1 LTVVIAIYAA
11 THGISFSLTETRFY
25 FGARPV
31 QAQTAASGM
40 DMQHTASAP
49 STTLKVTGLDGKE
62 TTYSAAELKAMP
74 HRTVAVY
81 NEHAKANE
89 NYSGVPLTE
98 LLAKA
103 GAPTGE
109 KLWGKGFLL
118 YVVAE
123 GTDHYKVVYSIDETD
138 PANHAGDVIVA
149 DTLNGAAITTDGAFK
164 LVNSEDKRPAR
175 WVRNLSAITLKSA
188 E

>member
-1 LTVVIAIYAA
+1 MLRVFAGCLVFAGVLLAPSTDVLAQAA
-11 THGISFSLTETRFY
+11 AGS
-25 FGARPV
+25 
-31 QAQTAASGM
+31 AAGSM
-40 DMQHTASAP
+40 DMQHTASTP
-49 STTLKVTGLDGKE
+49 SATLTVTGLNGKQM
-62 TTYSAAELKAMP
+62 TYGVADLKAMP
-74 HRTVAVY
+74 HTTVSVY

-89 NYSGVPLTE
+89 SYSGVALTD

-109 KLWGKGFLL
+109 KLRGKGFLL

-123 GTDHYKVVYSIDETD
+123 GTDHYKVVYSITETD
-138 PANHAGDVIVA
+138 PLNHAGDVIVA
-149 DTLNGAAITTDGAFK
+149 DSLNGAPIGADGAFK

>member
-1 LTVVIAIYAA
+1 MKPRVFSGCLVFAVVLMGPVAKVRGQAA
-11 THGISFSLTETRFY
+11 AGS
-25 FGARPV
+25 
-31 QAQTAASGM
+31 M

-62 TTYSAAELKAMP
+62 TTYSVADLKAMP
-74 HRTVAVY
+74 HKTVAVY
-81 NEHAKANE
+81 NEHAKTNE
-89 NYSGVPLTE
+89 SYSGVALSD

-109 KLWGKGFLL
+109 KLRGKGFLI

-123 GTDHYKVVYSIDETD
+123 GTDHYRVIYSLDETD
-138 PANHAGDVIVA
+138 PVNHTGDVIIA
-149 DTLNGAAITTDGAFK
+149 DSVNGAPITTDGAFK
-164 LVNSEDKRPAR
+164 LVSSEDKRPAR
-175 WVRNLSAITLKSA
+175 WVRNLSAITLKTA

>member
-1 LTVVIAIYAA
+1 MNRPASLLLRAITGCLVFACVV
-11 THGISFSLTETRFY
+11 SM
-25 FGARPV
+25 
-31 QAQTAASGM
+31 QAQTPAAPM
-40 DMQHTASAP
+40 DMQHTASTP

-62 TTYSAAELKAMP
+62 MTYSVADLKAMP
-74 HRTVAVY
+74 HKTVAVY
-81 NEHAKANE
+81 NEHAKTNE
-89 NYSGVPLTE
+89 SYSGVPLTK

-109 KLWGKGFLL
+109 KLRGKGFLL

-138 PANHAGDVIVA
+138 PTNHAGDVIVA
-149 DTLNGAAITTDGAFK
+149 DTLNGAAIGADGAFK
-164 LVNSEDKRPAR
+164 LVSSEDKRPAR

>member
-1 LTVVIAIYAA
+1 MLRVFAGCLVFAGVLLAPSTHVWAQAA
-11 THGISFSLTETRFY
+11 AGS
-25 FGARPV
+25 
-31 QAQTAASGM
+31 AAGTM
-40 DMQHTASAP
+40 DMPRTASAP

-62 TTYSAAELKAMP
+62 TTYSVTDLKAMT
-74 HRTVAVY
+74 HKTVAVY

-89 NYSGVPLTE
+89 SYSGVTLTD

-109 KLWGKGFLL
+109 KLRGKGFQL

-138 PANHAGDVIVA
+138 PLNHAGDVIVA
-149 DTLNGAAITTDGAFK
+149 DSLNGAPIGADGAFK
-164 LVNSEDKRPAR
+164 LVSSEDKRPAR
-175 WVRNLSAITLKSA
+175 WVRNLAAITLKSA

>member
-1 LTVVIAIYAA
+1 MNRPASLLLRAITGCSMFVCVA
-11 THGISFSLTETRFY
+11 SM
-25 FGARPV
+25 
-31 QAQTAASGM
+31 QAQTPAGEM
-40 DMQHTASAP
+40 DMQHKASTL

-62 TTYSAAELKAMP
+62 TTYSAADLKAMP
-74 HRTVAVY
+74 HKTVAVY
-81 NEHAKANE
+81 NEHAKTNE
-89 NYSGVPLTE
+89 SYSGVPLTE

-109 KLWGKGFLL
+109 KLRGKGFLL

-138 PANHAGDVIVA
+138 PANHTGDVIVA
-149 DTLNGAAITTDGAFK
+149 DTLNGAAIAADGAFK
-164 LVNSEDKRPAR
+164 LVSSEDKRPAR